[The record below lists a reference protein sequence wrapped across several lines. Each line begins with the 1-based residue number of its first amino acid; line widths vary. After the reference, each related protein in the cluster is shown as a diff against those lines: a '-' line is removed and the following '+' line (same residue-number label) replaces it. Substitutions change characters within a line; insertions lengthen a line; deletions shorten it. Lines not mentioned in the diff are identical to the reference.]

1 MVVFVFQCFPFNLC
15 LPHLPPLCPTN
26 LFSMSVSP
34 FFPCSHHPQLFQ
46 NPRREIVTGSTFS
59 PFICHEVMGPD
70 AVILVFWMLS
80 FQPTFFTLLFHPHR
94 DALCPSSLSVIRV
107 VSPAHLR
114 LLMFLPVILISA
126 RNLFKKTGD
135 IKGTFHARMGTI
147 KDRNGK
153 DPAAFLHLLDPLL
166 CCPRGHP
173 CPTPRPGWSPVKL

>member
-70 AVILVFWMLS
+70 AVILVFLILTFKPAFSLTSSIPIKRLFSSSLLSAIRMISSVYLMLLLFLLEILIPACEES
-80 FQPTFFTLLFHPHR
+80 NPTFLMMHSAYKLNKQGDDIQPCHTLFLILNQSVV
-94 DALCPSSLSVIRV
+94 LCKVLIVSS
-107 VSPAHLR
+107 
-114 LLMFLPVILISA
+114 
-126 RNLFKKTGD
+126 
-135 IKGTFHARMGTI
+135 
-147 KDRNGK
+147 
-153 DPAAFLHLLDPLL
+153 
-166 CCPRGHP
+166 
-173 CPTPRPGWSPVKL
+173 